1 MLLLTFR
8 FTQSSEQTISNSKK
22 IWHFTCQVVLRLF
35 RTICYLMSI
44 FSLIQTNAL
53 FSIIRKIHDNFLK
66 LLNYNQK
73 LKVNIYLSCFLR
85 AFSLNFSISFWS
97 SLESLLPF
105 SSASINCCW
114 SNLFSSINVV
124 ICTSTTPLSPSL
136 LSLLVC
142 VCSCKP
148 TSNRNPNNYK
158 LNII

>member
-1 MLLLTFR
+1 
-8 FTQSSEQTISNSKK
+8 
-22 IWHFTCQVVLRLF
+22 
-35 RTICYLMSI
+35 MSI

-53 FSIIRKIHDNFLK
+53 FSIIRKIHDNLLK

-148 TSNRNPNNYK
+148 TRNRNPNNYK
-158 LNII
+158 LNIIWKSNLWYTFVELHFQLANELNLETVFYLVSN